1 MERFCG
7 GRKMDDGRVA
17 STIEIVQAEKIDRGY
32 VGSFL
37 QPPLLAPRLFRA
49 GNRRIWVCR
58 R

>member
-1 MERFCG
+1 
-7 GRKMDDGRVA
+7 MDDGRVA